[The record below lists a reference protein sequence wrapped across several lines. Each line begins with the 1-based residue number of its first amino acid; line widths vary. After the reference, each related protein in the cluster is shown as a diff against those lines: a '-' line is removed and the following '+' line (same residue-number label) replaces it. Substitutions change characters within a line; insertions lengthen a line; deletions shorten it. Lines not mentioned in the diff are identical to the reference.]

1 MESTL
6 RPSIAIPFHRLGGA
20 AFVLGNILF
29 IVNKLNEM
37 SRLFLS
43 RWMPDVISGQD
54 PGLILIGQAA
64 LILGYVAYYQVYIH
78 RVRRYGVYA
87 LRLFCGGGILLAVA
101 HVGFISPLAD
111 YLPVSIR
118 PYAESLFVFVLL
130 GLLLLLVGLI
140 WFGVLNLRQRVL
152 VRWQWLPLA
161 TGLLGFTGFF
171 LFSGEQIT
179 ATFLIFR
186 TLFAMGLIALG
197 MTLWLEKAVHVDQAY
212 LSTPES

>member
-64 LILGYVAYYQVYIH
+64 LILGYIAYYQVYIH

-197 MTLWLEKAVHVDQAY
+197 MTLWLEKAVHLDKAY